1 MKTDKLEKII
11 NTTFEKKEKVNSK
24 SDKKVIN
31 AINETIDLVD
41 AGKIRVANKTTG
53 KWVVNQVGCKSM
65 D

>member
-31 AINETIDLVD
+31 AINETIEL
-41 AGKIRVANKTTG
+41 
-53 KWVVNQVGCKSM
+53 S
-65 D
+65 

>member
-31 AINETIDLVD
+31 AINETIDLVSHS
-41 AGKIRVANKTTG
+41 ISHNKE
-53 KWVVNQVGCKSM
+53 KQNAFIKRSV
-65 D
+65 